1 MNRWARVT
9 NQEGGR
15 EFWVN
20 ESNVTVLKDY
30 DLGGCMIAFS
40 TSEDDVVQVE
50 QSSDD
55 IFTSWDNW
63 QAIQEGSD

>member
-9 NQEGGR
+9 NKEGGC
-15 EFWVN
+15 ELWVN

-40 TSEDDVVQVE
+40 TSDDDVVRVE
-50 QSSDD
+50 ESSDD
-55 IFTSWDNW
+55 IFTAWDNW